1 MKGIDIIEAFGGI
14 DNDLL
19 LDAKRH
25 KKAAP
30 RWLKWASLAACLCC
44 VTALTVL
51 SLSRLTAAPESQG
64 NSFGTGAPTPGPEA
78 PALPPDLEESALEPT
93 PTPTPEPTPTPT
105 PDAQPT
111 PTPATDRDYLE
122 LTSDQYQLTLYVP
135 ADYASEITPDSD
147 FIDPNY
153 DVTFSGNAFTFV
165 DTSVR
170 TSQFPGLVWC
180 ISALPKE
187 THNWERTEE
196 FLDYTFMYN
205 QLPLGSDDRFVYE
218 LIYSDPG
225 SQCTAT
231 DSAANFSYYLHLFDG
246 LTMLEDFI
254 TRNGLEEYTPWR
266 DRYEQR
272 IIQPVE
278 QILTDLEQDYLSG
291 LDPSTLRTYQ
301 SERTGLTLE
310 LPEDMLPGIV
320 EGDDPAIFSLYE
332 PTSQELLGGE
342 AGLVW
347 TIYRYTTEE
356 YIKTYNWSTFRY
368 SKTPLNA
375 AGSDYLLGCSPILN
389 ASSGY
394 VYVIHI
400 PTDVRFD
407 PNSQESTD
415 AYQRYIAQS
424 ARILKHFLSD
434 NQIEANPYWS
444 FDAVHG

>member
-51 SLSRLTAAPESQG
+51 SLSRLTASPEPRG
-64 NSFGTGAPTPGPEA
+64 TSFGAGAPTPGPEA
-78 PALPPDLEESALEPT
+78 PALPHDSEESALEPT

-105 PDAQPT
+105 PEVQPT
-111 PTPATDRDYLE
+111 PTPAPDRDYLE
-122 LTSDQYQLTLYVP
+122 LTSDQYQVTLYAP
-135 ADYASEITPDSD
+135 ADYASEITTDTSLVD
-147 FIDPNY
+147 TTY
-153 DVTFSGNAFTFV
+153 DVSFPDVAFSFV
-165 DTSVR
+165 DTAAQTPAMAGRVWSISVR
-170 TSQFPGLVWC
+170 DRDSYDWDGIQ
-180 ISALPKE
+180 
-187 THNWERTEE
+187 E
-196 FLDYTFMYN
+196 FLDFNFLYN
-205 QLPLGSDDRFVYE
+205 RVPLGTKGNYVYE
-218 LIYSDPG
+218 LVYSSPGEQCDPEDP
-225 SQCTAT
+225 TAV
-231 DSAANFSYYLHLFDG
+231 FSYYCHLTDG

-254 TRNGLEEYTPWR
+254 TRNGLEEYPLWR
-266 DRYEQR
+266 DTYREKTITR
-272 IIQPVE
+272 VE
-278 QILTDLEQDYLSG
+278 TILTEFEEDYLG
-291 LDPSTLRTYQ
+291 GIDPSTLRTYQ

-320 EGDDPAIFSLYE
+320 ESDDPAIFSLYE

-415 AYQRYIAQS
+415 AYQRYLAQS

-444 FDAVHG
+444 IAVVHG